1 MVAQLALGPAT
12 TETPF
17 HQPKSRGA
25 VAAEPMPAPDWAA
38 VRAEYEAGGAAG
50 TLPEIAAR
58 HGIAPTALRARAAA
72 EQWTRR
78 SRTRRVNRRSIITRL
93 FRLLDGQ
100 IAQLESQMTKT
111 GEKEVAVLGKLAST
125 LEKLIEIDNAEP
137 RRAEPRV
144 ESEEMKELRH
154 RLAQRIAQLKRS

>member
-1 MVAQLALGPAT
+1 MALP
-12 TETPF
+12 
-17 HQPKSRGA
+17 
-25 VAAEPMPAPDWAA
+25 
-38 VRAEYEAGGAAG
+38 
-50 TLPEIAAR
+50 
-58 HGIAPTALRARAAA
+58 PTALRARAAA